1 MNKTKTR
8 NLEEKNWEVKLG
20 KMLHTCWTEYYTPRL
35 GMLKSFYYI
44 DTDEI
49 PRLFLLL
56 NNKIFI
62 ARRRKILFLSFT
74 WEDIGVAV
82 VTNMISQLQESLPFR
97 HAAGFFEISFTK
109 WLRGA
114 KTVQLPVTFSISCQI
129 FTSILF
135 TSDRWPL

>member
-56 NNKIFI
+56 KNKIFI

-82 VTNMISQLQESLPFR
+82 VTNMISQLQESFPFR
-97 HAAGFFEISFTK
+97 HAAGFFWNFIHKMASRCEDS
-109 WLRGA
+109 
-114 KTVQLPVTFSISCQI
+114 TVTGDFLDKLPNFHIDTFYE
-129 FTSILF
+129 
-135 TSDRWPL
+135 R